1 MKKVVTFLGIVV
13 STTLFVFAFT
23 APNTPT
29 GYVNDYANILSVNA
43 KQSLEEELRI
53 FTASSSNEIA
63 VVTIPDLGGDSVE
76 NYASKLFASWKIGN
90 AKNDNGILLLISR
103 DDRKLRIEVGYGLEG
118 SLPDITA
125 KDIIDTKITPSFKQG
140 DYDTGVIQGV
150 KAIEEVTRGEYVAT
164 KNKPNSKNGILALP
178 LLFIFFVIISVI
190 QFISAILAR
199 SKSWWAGGVLGGI
212 LGAGITYMGIFGV
225 SVVIGGIIT
234 FILVSL
240 GLLFDYIVST
250 GYKNAVNSGSSI
262 PWWYGGGGSSG
273 GFSSSSSSF
282 GGFSGGSSGG
292 GGASGSW

>member
-103 DDRKLRIEVGYGLEG
+103 DDSKLRIEVCYGLVG